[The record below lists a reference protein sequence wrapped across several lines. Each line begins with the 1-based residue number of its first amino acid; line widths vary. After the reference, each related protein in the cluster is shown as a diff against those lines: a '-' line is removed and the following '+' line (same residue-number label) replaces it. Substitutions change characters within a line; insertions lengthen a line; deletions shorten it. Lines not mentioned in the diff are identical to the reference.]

1 MEFEVGHL
9 ISEQGIWFE
18 TASWSHLSPGAWLSL
33 EPNMGELVESTDLQ
47 CSKAVSVL
55 TFMSA

>member
-1 MEFEVGHL
+1 MEFTVGHL

-33 EPNMGELVESTDLQ
+33 EPNMGGLVDSTDA
-47 CSKAVSVL
+47 AVL
-55 TFMSA
+55 